1 MTPLRMYA
9 EVPAPMRHGGA
20 FEQLRRPEIANDEH
34 RHSQQDRRRE
44 RHKAERL
51 AKRRERE
58 GDRKRQSAQRRG
70 HENAMRPALP
80 EWFAAA
86 NEEDDQ
92 DLRRHGFD
100 EPRGMKRFRGRMKAV
115 QQDPG
120 LIRFFKD
127 ELGLLLQGNLQ
138 CFGDPVG
145 WPTRTL
151 AEKFIAAGEYFVLG
165 TDLHNPQSM
174 DVRMNGLKRAI
185 EVVGEEE
192 VNKLTITHPYEILKT
207 VL

>member
-1 MTPLRMYA
+1 MRNSCPSRFFSSPRALDHRIQVRTSYLMTPLRMYA

-92 DLRRHGFD
+92 DLCRDGFNETRGLKDFPRRM
-100 EPRGMKRFRGRMKAV
+100 EPV
-115 QQDPG
+115 QQDHKG
-120 LIRFFKD
+120 
-127 ELGLLLQGNLQ
+127 
-138 CFGDPVG
+138 
-145 WPTRTL
+145 
-151 AEKFIAAGEYFVLG
+151 
-165 TDLHNPQSM
+165 S
-174 DVRMNGLKRAI
+174 
-185 EVVGEEE
+185 
-192 VNKLTITHPYEILKT
+192 
-207 VL
+207 